1 VGLNSSEVGV
11 LSFARIGSAW
21 RQARFDTRS
30 EILQLNNF
38 RRRIIF
44 VANLLGEGINVKPT
58 TMACFFQTTEVEI
71 KSVNVDDCSKRGSI
85 DFSGS
90 RNDKTAQKAALSPS
104 NPLLPTSC
112 EGRL

>member
-1 VGLNSSEVGV
+1 MGLNSSEVGV
-11 LSFARIGSAW
+11 LSFARIGTAW
-21 RQARFDTRS
+21 RQARFDAGS

-58 TMACFFQTTEVEI
+58 TMACFFQTAKVEI
-71 KSVNVDDCSKRGSI
+71 KSVDVDDCSKWA
-85 DFSGS
+85 SGFKNS